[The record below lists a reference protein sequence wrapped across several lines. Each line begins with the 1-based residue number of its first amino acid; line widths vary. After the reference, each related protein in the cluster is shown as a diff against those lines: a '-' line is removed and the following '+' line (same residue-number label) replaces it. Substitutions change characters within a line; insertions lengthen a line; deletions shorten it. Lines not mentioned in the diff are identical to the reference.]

1 MLSISP
7 VELGRYISL
16 FHPVIED
23 CSELHSPQSRF
34 NVAYMHCGCPLPGDT
49 IGQKLA
55 AKLKRN
61 SRFQQPSYL
70 LPPANPDIL
79 QATHPS
85 DHNAVF
91 AFHHHGQSEKSRSNR
106 RIKAMKRRQRDA
118 ENVQKGKLDRE
129 AYDRGQGHE
138 LAFLTPIPLYYGYGY
153 AGCAAFYG
161 GVHGDSAGACA
172 AGAGGCAGKFC
183 RI

>member
-1 MLSISP
+1 MPSLA
-7 VELGRYISL
+7 GRSRYL
-16 FHPVIED
+16 FSVIED
-23 CSELHSPQSRF
+23 VLGLKLFQSRF

-55 AKLKRN
+55 SKLKRT
-61 SRFQQPSYL
+61 SRSQQPSFL

-91 AFHHHGQSEKSRSNR
+91 AFHHQGQSETSRRKR

-118 ENVQKGKLDRE
+118 EKVQKGKLDRE
-129 AYDRGQGHE
+129 AYERGEGHG

-153 AGCAAFYG
+153 ASCAAFYG
-161 GVHGDSAGACA
+161 GVYGNSAGACA
-172 AGAGGCAGKFC
+172 AGAGGCAGKF
-183 RI
+183 